1 MKQKQ
6 QSKREVGDRMSAA
19 ALTTDAAKAGT
30 LRIAFAGDWMLTH
43 GLPGPDPV
51 LDELRKTPKPSAIA
65 FDTSGLGSW
74 DTGLVKTLMLIHKSA
89 DANGVQVD
97 DSGLPEGATKLIA
110 LALAVKEREGA
121 RRSEECKPLLQQVG
135 DGAIEI
141 WEGGRDL
148 LTFVGDTILSVRR
161 FISGKATY
169 LKSDVALHIQ
179 EAGADA
185 FPIVSLIS
193 FLIGMIFAFVGVM
206 QLQMFGAGIFTANL
220 VALAM
225 VREMAAIMTAIIMA
239 GRTGAAYAAQ
249 IGTMKVNEEVDALTT
264 MGINPIDFL
273 VTPRVIALILMMP
286 LLTLYS
292 SLMGILGGTVVG
304 VMMLDVSLVQYVEQ
318 TLGAVQLNSL
328 FGGLFKSLVY
338 GILVALAGCQQGMAC
353 GNSAMAVGQCTTK
366 AVVMGIVLIVISA
379 SVLTI
384 IYINLGI

>member
-1 MKQKQ
+1 
-6 QSKREVGDRMSAA
+6 MSAA
-19 ALTTDAAKAGT
+19 ALTTDAAEAGA

-74 DTGLVKTLMLIHKSA
+74 DTGLITTLMLIHRSA
-89 DANGVQVD
+89 EANGVQVD

-135 DGAIEI
+135 DGAIEV
-141 WEGGRDL
+141 WEGRRDL
-148 LTFVGDTILSVRR
+148 LTFVGDTILSARR

-273 VTPRVIALILMMP
+273 VTPRVFALILMMP